1 MADKKE
7 GPYQVPEAGI
17 SPTLYTEFGYRGA
30 QEVAK
35 LSREIH
41 KLKEKV
47 KRLED
52 QMANE
57 PSSGGNTTRLDSSR
71 IPECP

>member
-1 MADKKE
+1 MPDNKE
-7 GPYQVPEAGI
+7 GPYKVPEEGI

-35 LSREIH
+35 LSREVW

-47 KRLED
+47 RELEAKVKGRKLSSD
-52 QMANE
+52 Q
-57 PSSGGNTTRLDSSR
+57 